1 MKLRAL
7 LDTTYFLPAIGI
19 GIKNLPTDIPIRLM
33 KKGHQI
39 SISSITIF
47 ELSAKGA
54 KYVASGRIPSEK
66 VMRGIRALVYNENID
81 IVESHDSSIL
91 HIAFKIRKSLCDFI
105 DCLILSS
112 AINHCDLLLTEDA
125 DLHNI
130 RAGKEYHEITTAKNP
145 DFKIFSAK
153 DLI

>member
-1 MKLRAL
+1 
-7 LDTTYFLPAIGI
+7 
-19 GIKNLPTDIPIRLM
+19 M
-33 KKGHQI
+33 KKGYQI

-54 KYVASGRIPSEK
+54 KYVASGRIPSER
-66 VMRGIRALVYNENID
+66 VMRGVRTLVYNDNIN
-81 IVESHDSSIL
+81 IVEAHDSSIL
-91 HIAFKIRKSLCDFI
+91 HTAFKIRKSLSDFI

-112 AINHCDLLLTEDA
+112 AINRCDLLVTEDT

-130 RAGKEYHEITTAKNP
+130 KTGKEYYEVTTAKNP
-145 DFKIFSAK
+145 EFKIFSAR